1 MFLWFFNKPAGEPE
15 QEVREEQTQTH
26 GSSRITETRHTLSS
40 SLCDS
45 SSAKANAFQGK
56 SPTQCRRKEA
66 ARTRR
71 VTSLIAYSLIRRGIL
86 HIKTSHRYIKHTP
99 DRDRVER
106 SEFYQS
112 RKYSIITFLREAHHL
127 HVYKIHSFISIKGRR
142 NNKAVVSR
150 SREIDRKEA
159 VTDRRTLK

>member
-86 HIKTSHRYIKHTP
+86 HIKTSHLSRSGQSRTIGVSSESEIFAYNLP
-99 DRDRVER
+99 ER
-106 SEFYQS
+106 SSPFTRLQN
-112 RKYSIITFLREAHHL
+112 
-127 HVYKIHSFISIKGRR
+127 SFIHLYK
-142 NNKAVVSR
+142 
-150 SREIDRKEA
+150 
-159 VTDRRTLK
+159 RTQK